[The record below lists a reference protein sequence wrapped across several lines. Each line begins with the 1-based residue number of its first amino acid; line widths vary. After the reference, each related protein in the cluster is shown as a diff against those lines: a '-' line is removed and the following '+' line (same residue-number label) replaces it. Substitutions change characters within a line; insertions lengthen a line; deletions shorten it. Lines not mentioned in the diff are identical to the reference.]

1 MYEPFKKIE
10 DKNNIFK
17 NDKNF
22 DIRGVDMCRIGPDI
36 QIIKDIEINFKGSFI
51 KIHYK
56 NDYFIAALLVFFFI
70 SEQEQKCTLE
80 TYTDFLEWDSNDIE
94 KEENAKILTTIL
106 KKNKEIFIH
115 CGDENRAYHQC
126 VLIFQVESGIPET
139 YYYKQALKNW
149 E

>member
-80 TYTDFLEWDSNDIE
+80 TYTDFLE
-94 KEENAKILTTIL
+94 
-106 KKNKEIFIH
+106 
-115 CGDENRAYHQC
+115 
-126 VLIFQVESGIPET
+126 
-139 YYYKQALKNW
+139 
-149 E
+149 